1 LEILNQLDKPLKERL
16 RKQEIFTYYRI
27 NKVPYS
33 PSPTTKEVPPPPVH
47 DMPPQPMPTNEDLHL
62 NIDVPSMIGNM
73 NMVAPMV
80 EM

>member
-1 LEILNQLDKPLKERL
+1 LEILNQLGKPLKERL

-27 NKVPYS
+27 NKVPSS
-33 PSPTTKEVPPPPVH
+33 PSPTTKEVHPPPVH